1 MNEDYARDGT
11 SGLKGLSVARD
22 EACIG
27 RVGILSVGTR
37 GDAGPGEVVIKIRGG
52 TEAFLAWSEKPL
64 PRGATVLVIDSR
76 GARTVDVIEWEDSL
90 DEIPRNPGLFLL

>member
-1 MNEDYARDGT
+1 MT
-11 SGLKGLSVARD
+11 TD

-27 RVGILSVGTR
+27 TVGVLTVATR
-37 GDAGPGEVVIKIRGG
+37 GVAGPGEVLIKIRGG

-64 PRGATVLVIDSR
+64 PRGATVHVIDSR

>member
-1 MNEDYARDGT
+1 MGEDYARDGT

-27 RVGILSVGTR
+27 SVGVLTVATR
-37 GDAGPGEVVIKIRGG
+37 GDAGPGEVLIKIRGG
-52 TEAFLAWSEKPL
+52 SEAFLAWSEKPL
-64 PRGATVLVIDSR
+64 PRGATVLVIESR
-76 GARTVDVIEWEDSL
+76 GARAVDVIEWEDSL

>member
-1 MNEDYARDGT
+1 MAT
-11 SGLKGLSVARD
+11 D

-27 RVGILSVGTR
+27 SVGVLTVATR
-37 GDAGPGEVVIKIRGG
+37 GLAGPGEVLVKIRGG
-52 TEAFLAWSEKPL
+52 SESFLAWSEKPL